1 MTSASAHP
9 AVVDLSPEQRQAL
22 FDKLRQRKL
31 AQARLP
37 TTIAPVQEP
46 SRRWCWSPLQAAC
59 PAPGHNRLLRITL
72 HGTADLTQ
80 LAHHYDQLLQHHEV
94 LRVALGADGN
104 YLPLTTGAP
113 LRCLPST
120 RADRWPSLLAELAQP
135 QPERPC
141 LQAVAAHQA
150 DGHTQ
155 LLLAAHPLL
164 LDQGSLLTLACQW
177 LDLYSGRRTP
187 EQIVPTTFDC
197 QQRFRHWSAQ
207 VLEHRFL
214 NQEWQRLRPRDTL
227 THVDIGSS
235 TLSQRVQHEL
245 DLAFINSHLP
255 AGQSR
260 KAWLLDALHQCLQA
274 AAGPSATL
282 FWLASPALRDHR
294 FEQQLGFF
302 PHYLPVSRTLDDN
315 SAATMPLQRWQNRFT
330 PVSEQMARH
339 LCQYGSQ
346 APLVHYH
353 SIDAEGLAAL
363 AVDHPGLMRSAL
375 EIHLIDQC
383 DRIRLDL
390 HFQPERLQ
398 VGQVQALLQR
408 FVQHLAQQEPATS
421 VPRLQDQLR
430 TLWQALLQ
438 KSDIGDDDSFFEL
451 GGHSLQV
458 TELKFRLRQQL
469 KLDIPVAVL
478 YELTTINQLAHFI
491 VASHGNSLGLGD
503 ETGRSEEEEGTL

>member
-1 MTSASAHP
+1 M
-9 AVVDLSPEQRQAL
+9 
-22 FDKLRQRKL
+22 
-31 AQARLP
+31 
-37 TTIAPVQEP
+37 
-46 SRRWCWSPLQAAC
+46 
-59 PAPGHNRLLRITL
+59 TL
-72 HGTADLTQ
+72 HGTVDLTQ
-80 LAHHYDQLLQHHEV
+80 LAHHYDQLLQHHDA

-104 YLPLTTGAP
+104 YVPQATGAP

-141 LQAVAAHQA
+141 LQAVTAHQA
-150 DGHTQ
+150 DGRTQ

-164 LDQGSLLTLACQW
+164 LDHGSLLTLACQW
-177 LDLYSGRRTP
+177 LDLYSGRRTL
-187 EQIVPTTFDC
+187 EQVVPTTFDD
-197 QQRFRHWSAQ
+197 QQHFRHWSAQ

-214 NQEWQRLRPRDTL
+214 HQEWQRLQPRDTL
-227 THVDIGSS
+227 TSVDIGGS
-235 TLSQRVQHEL
+235 TPSQRVQYEL

-260 KAWLLDALHQCLQA
+260 KAWLLDALHHSLQA

-315 SAATMPLQRWQNRFT
+315 TVTPMPLQRLQNRFT

-353 SIDAEGLAAL
+353 SIDAEGLAGL
-363 AVDHPGLMRSAL
+363 TVDHPGLMRSAL
-375 EIHLIDQC
+375 EIHLIDQHDC
-383 DRIRLDL
+383 IRLDL
-390 HFQPERLQ
+390 HFQPELLQ
-398 VGQVQALLQR
+398 AGQVQALLQH
-408 FVQHLAQQEPATS
+408 FVQHLSQQELAVST
-421 VPRLQDQLR
+421 PRLQDQLR
-430 TLWQALLQ
+430 VLWQALLQ
-438 KSDIGDDDSFFEL
+438 KSNIGDDDSFFEL

-458 TELKFRLRQQL
+458 TELKFRLRQHL

-478 YELTTINQLAHFI
+478 YELTTINQLANFI
-491 VASHGNSLGLGD
+491 IASHGNSLGLGS
-503 ETGRSEEEEGTL
+503 EASRAEEEEGTL